1 MTIKINGTNTT
12 AQPSITGAD
21 TDTGLVYGTDQVQVV
36 TGGTTRATVDSS
48 GRLGIGTSPANKL
61 HVSDTSGSAQ
71 IRITGSSGSSNIY
84 ADSNIYFQPNGST
97 AVTFASSGNVMIGTT
112 SAASYS
118 QLTVRATSPQ
128 LSLYATP
135 GQVSC
140 LNMGDTDDNDIG
152 QVCYSNSDNSMR
164 FVTNSGERMRILP
177 TGGLTFNGD
186 TAAANALDDYEEGS
200 WTPILKSGSNVI
212 SYSGGTQSFT
222 YTKIG
227 NIVSV
232 RFSLQ
237 NATLSGTINTSI
249 FTVSGIPFHPIERT
263 TGHSVMFYSSGFRL
277 NAFPAYSEFNNG
289 SGSVAFLSKASPS
302 SDYTST
308 HLTQIGSG
316 SYLFWT
322 HTYKTGQ

>member
-97 AVTFASSGNVMIGTT
+97 AVTFASSGNVGVGTSSFDST
-112 SAASYS
+112 SSGRQILEINGASSSLINLDVGGTRKAYHFTDGTSVYS
-118 QLTVRATSPQ
+118 YNTANGN
-128 LSLYATP
+128 YIF
-135 GQVSC
+135 G
-140 LNMGDTDDNDIG
+140 
-152 QVCYSNSDNSMR
+152 
-164 FVTNSGERMRILP
+164 TNNTERMRILSS
-177 TGGLTFNGD
+177 GGLTFNGD
-186 TAAANALDDYEEGS
+186 TAAANALDDYEEGN
-200 WTPILKSGSNVI
+200 WTPILKSGSNPI

-322 HTYKTGQ
+322 HTYKTSQ